1 MLLHWRIIT
10 SVDAAV
16 QARKRLQRPAQS
28 VPAAATLGAVGIV
41 VAAVLLQSTNW
52 LNPLAAF
59 RAFRIPSGSMC
70 PTLCEG
76 DRIVTDVKAFRSQ
89 QPERGDLVMF
99 LFDRENALHFKGV
112 ASVGGDEVV
121 RQTRSRRPT
130 STSRGY
136 HRIASWLLEM
146 TSITVMQPFL
156 WRDRCQ

>member
-1 MLLHWRIIT
+1 M
-10 SVDAAV
+10 
-16 QARKRLQRPAQS
+16 
-28 VPAAATLGAVGIV
+28 
-41 VAAVLLQSTNW
+41 
-52 LNPLAAF
+52 
-59 RAFRIPSGSMC
+59 
-70 PTLCEG
+70 
-76 DRIVTDVKAFRSQ
+76 TDVKAFRSQ

-112 ASVGGDEVV
+112 AAVGGDEVV